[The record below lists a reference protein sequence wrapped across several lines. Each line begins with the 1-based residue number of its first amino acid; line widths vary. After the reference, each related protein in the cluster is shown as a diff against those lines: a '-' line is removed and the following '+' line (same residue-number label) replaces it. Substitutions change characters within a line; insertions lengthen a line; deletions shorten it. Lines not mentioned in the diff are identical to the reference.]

1 MRHAPRSLAAATLTI
16 GIMAAGILAWP
27 ASPVHANG
35 TVSSTFQNHPDVRVF
50 APTPLAH
57 DVEAMEP
64 AAAPQV
70 KVVVNVT
77 LDALALDW
85 RYHRAVAW
93 AHRKYRIHR
102 VFGHRYTGFIR
113 MYRGPR
119 YPF

>member
-1 MRHAPRSLAAATLTI
+1 MRHALRSLSAAALTI
-16 GIMAAGILAWP
+16 GILAWP
-27 ASPVHANG
+27 ASLVHANG
-35 TVSSTFQNHPDVRVF
+35 TFSSTFQNHPDVRMF
-50 APTPLAH
+50 APTPLVRETH
-57 DVEAMEP
+57 VMEP
-64 AAAPQV
+64 AAAPPV
-70 KVVVNVT
+70 KVVVKVN

-93 AHRKYRIHR
+93 AHRQYRIHR

>member
-1 MRHAPRSLAAATLTI
+1 MRHALRSLAAAVL
-16 GIMAAGILAWP
+16 AAGILAWP

-35 TVSSTFQNHPDVRVF
+35 TVSSTFENHPDVRVF
-50 APTPLAH
+50 APTPLMH
-57 DVEAMEP
+57 DAVLTEP
-64 AAAPQV
+64 APAAPV
-70 KVVVNVT
+70 KVVVRVY

-102 VFGHRYTGFIR
+102 VFGHRYTGFVR

>member
-1 MRHAPRSLAAATLTI
+1 MRHALRSLAAAAV
-16 GIMAAGILAWP
+16 AAAILAWP
-27 ASPVHANG
+27 ADPVHANG
-35 TVSSTFQNHPDVRVF
+35 TGPSTFQNHPDVQVF
-50 APTPLAH
+50 APTPLVH
-57 DVEAMEP
+57 ETVEP
-64 AAAPQV
+64 VAAPPV
-70 KVVVNVT
+70 KVAVKVY

-102 VFGHRYTGFIR
+102 VFGHRYTGFVR

>member
-1 MRHAPRSLAAATLTI
+1 MRQHLRSLAAAAV
-16 GIMAAGILAWP
+16 AAGILAWP

-50 APTPLAH
+50 APAPRVH
-57 DVEAMEP
+57 DTVVREP
-64 AAAPQV
+64 VAAPPV
-70 KVVVNVT
+70 KVVVRVT

>member
-1 MRHAPRSLAAATLTI
+1 MRHALRSLAAAAV
-16 GIMAAGILAWP
+16 AAGILAWP
-27 ASPVHANG
+27 TSPVHANG
-35 TVSSTFQNHPDVRVF
+35 TVSSTFENHSDVRVF
-50 APTPLAH
+50 APTPRIH
-57 DVEAMEP
+57 DTVVREP
-64 AAAPQV
+64 APAPPV
-70 KVVVNVT
+70 KVVVRVY